1 MNGSPW
7 CPGTES
13 SRHDSFESRDFKS
26 RASASFATRAGN
38 EVIENT
44 ISVDR
49 CSLRPA
55 PHRERVGYNFP
66 AMGKPHYLLVLFGIA
81 LLAANATSRPD
92 QFTPLVVSTLTT
104 NTRPFQGTDGRVH
117 VVYELV
123 LTNTSPTPA
132 TLEKIEVLDGSH
144 PSKALGS
151 YDGQGLLSCLRTT
164 GRLTVDNPTIEFN
177 STRIF
182 LIDLKLDPAITLPEH
197 LMHHIE
203 VLGASSPAPKPTTP
217 VLLSYTVAPLDIS
230 RKLPIISAPLSGKGW
245 VAVNGCCGA
254 DSIHRSS
261 NLSVN
266 GGIYFAQRFAID
278 WMRLN
283 QSGQFVHGDASDV
296 HNYDSYGADVLA
308 VADGIV
314 VETLNDLDDQ
324 KPGTLPDPKT
334 ITLENVDGN
343 HVVLDL
349 GDGVFAF
356 YAHLQKGSVRVASG
370 DQVKRGQVLGKL
382 GNTGNTSAPHLHFHL
397 MESPSVLD
405 SFAIAGQVSAA
416 DFAAATG
423 VEGNWS
429 KWLLRSP
436 NLRHNQYPLDLDI
449 VDFSPLK

>member
-1 MNGSPW
+1 M
-7 CPGTES
+7 
-13 SRHDSFESRDFKS
+13 H
-26 RASASFATRAGN
+26 
-38 EVIENT
+38 
-44 ISVDR
+44 
-49 CSLRPA
+49 L
-55 PHRERVGYNFP
+55 
-66 AMGKPHYLLVLFGIA
+66 
-81 LLAANATSRPD
+81 
-92 QFTPLVVSTLTT
+92 
-104 NTRPFQGTDGRVH
+104 
-117 VVYELV
+117 VYELV

-132 TLEKIEVLDGSH
+132 FLTEIEVLDGSN
-144 PSKALGS
+144 PSKVLAS

-164 GRLTVDNPTIEFN
+164 GRITTENPTIEFN
-177 STRIF
+177 STRLF
-182 LIDLKLDPAITLPEH
+182 LVDLSLDPAIALPEH

-203 VLGASSPAPKPTTP
+203 LLGAPSPGPKPTTP
-217 VLLSYTVAPLDIS
+217 VLLNYTVAPLDIY
-230 RKLPIISAPLSGKGW
+230 RKLPVISAPLSGKNW

-278 WMRLN
+278 WMRLDE
-283 QSGQFVHGDASDV
+283 SGRFVQGDASNV
-296 HNYDSYGADVLA
+296 HNYHSYGADVLA
-308 VADGIV
+308 VADGTV
-314 VETLNDLDDQ
+314 VETLNNLDDQ

-356 YAHLQKGSVRVASG
+356 YAHLQKGSVRLASG
-370 DQVKRGQVLGKL
+370 DRVKRGQVLGKL

-397 MESPSVLD
+397 MESPSVLGSNGIPYHID
-405 SFAIAGQVSAA
+405 SFALAGQVSAA

-429 KWLLRSP
+429 QGLLQNP
-436 NLRHNQYPLDLDI
+436 NSRRNQFPLDLNV